1 MTQQDFK
8 ELLASELKLQQK
20 TLMNFKKL
28 MKNPEYTPEFSD
40 ITMNCTLQTIEIEL
54 YIGIDTDTLKESI
67 KELEEKTKPHK
78 KKLKFRSQ
86 VNLSA
91 YEYRDHAEIDEF
103 SLKATWY
110 EPLSIDSQILEI
122 KAKNICREELKKAI
136 GEKTGIKYSYF
147 NLDCK
152 LVELWLEE
160 KIDFDTLA
168 ELTTS
173 GCKI

>member
-1 MTQQDFK
+1 MRQQDFK
-8 ELLASELKLQQK
+8 DLLASELKLQQE
-20 TLMNFKKL
+20 TLMKFNKL
-28 MKNPEYTPEFSD
+28 MKNPEYTPDFSD

-54 YIGIDTDTLKESI
+54 YTNIDTDTLKESI
-67 KELEEKTKPHK
+67 KKLEEKTKPHK
-78 KKLKFRSQ
+78 DKLKFRSQ

-91 YEYRDHAEIDEF
+91 DHYGDRAEIGEF

-110 EPLSIDSQILEI
+110 EPLSVDSPMLESR
-122 KAKNICREELKKAI
+122 AKSICREELKKAI
-136 GEKTGIKYSYF
+136 REKTGIKYSYF

-152 LVELWLEE
+152 LVGLWLEE

-173 GCKI
+173 GCKV

>member
-1 MTQQDFK
+1 
-8 ELLASELKLQQK
+8 
-20 TLMNFKKL
+20 

-54 YIGIDTDTLKESI
+54 YTCIDTDTLKESI

-91 YEYRDHAEIDEF
+91 YGYRDHAEIDEF

-110 EPLSIDSQILEI
+110 EPLNIDSPMLEYR
-122 KAKNICREELKKAI
+122 AKNICIDELKKAI
-136 GEKTGIKYSYF
+136 REKIGIEHAYF
-147 NLDCK
+147 YLDCK
-152 LVELWLEE
+152 LVDLWIEE
-160 KIDFDTLA
+160 KIDFDTLV

-173 GCKI
+173 GCKV

>member
-8 ELLASELKLQQK
+8 ELLASELKLQQE
-20 TLMNFKKL
+20 TLMQFNKL
-28 MKNPEYTPEFSD
+28 IKNPEYTPELSD
-40 ITMNCTLQTIEIEL
+40 ITINCKLQTIEVEL
-54 YIGIDTDTLKESI
+54 YNGIDIDTLKESI
-67 KELEEKTKPHK
+67 KELEAKTKPHK

-86 VNLSA
+86 VNISA
-91 YEYRDHAEIDEF
+91 DRYGDGAEIDEF

-110 EPLSIDSQILEI
+110 EPLRINSQILEI
-122 KAKNICREELKKAI
+122 KAKNICRYELKKAI
-136 GEKTGIKYSYF
+136 REKTGIKYSYF

-152 LVELWLEE
+152 LVGLWLEE

-173 GCKI
+173 GCKV